1 MITLKQWMELVDFK
15 ITEGTDYFLGTKQLY
30 ALDHWNGEQHGH
42 CCSIVFDPADN
53 QRVYIAEVCDYRN
66 NRAYRISLERH
77 EDDDTAWDG
86 VEWTDLVTDSDFLE
100 KARAILNKEEYDT
113 RIVIPLSL
121 SDGELLILFEMAH
134 EADMTFN
141 DYVAGII
148 AKQLTRMEK

>member
-1 MITLKQWMELVDFK
+1 M
-15 ITEGTDYFLGTKQLY
+15 
-30 ALDHWNGEQHGH
+30 
-42 CCSIVFDPADN
+42 
-53 QRVYIAEVCDYRN
+53 YIAEVCDYRN

-77 EDDDTAWDG
+77 EDDDTGWDG
-86 VEWTDLVTDSDFLE
+86 VEWIDLATDSDFLE